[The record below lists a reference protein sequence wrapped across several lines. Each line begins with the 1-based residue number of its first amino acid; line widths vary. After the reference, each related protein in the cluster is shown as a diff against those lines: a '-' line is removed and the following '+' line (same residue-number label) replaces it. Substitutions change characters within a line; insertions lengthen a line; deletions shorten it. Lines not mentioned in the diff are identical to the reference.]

1 MEVST
6 LNEKNNSIDTML
18 FDSEFGLMT
27 GKELKNILENTSKEA
42 NIFIKNSSIL
52 HCDKLR
58 FLKKLERVQPSHSKW
73 EEINEI
79 LKMIKDESKELIKY
93 SDFLPIEKVKQIYRV
108 IWKNYEIIVND
119 PELDFKLT
127 RVKEVFKKIV
137 SNNVKF
143 KDQMEWLR
151 EENHIKDSRLKN

>member
-27 GKELKNILENTSKEA
+27 EKELKNILENISKEA

-58 FLKKLERVQPSHSKW
+58 FLKKLERVQPSHSK
-73 EEINEI
+73 
-79 LKMIKDESKELIKY
+79 
-93 SDFLPIEKVKQIYRV
+93 
-108 IWKNYEIIVND
+108 
-119 PELDFKLT
+119 
-127 RVKEVFKKIV
+127 
-137 SNNVKF
+137 
-143 KDQMEWLR
+143 
-151 EENHIKDSRLKN
+151 